1 MSKKPRFE
9 TIKTFN
15 SSLGGWQFKVTSN
28 GETVKYHQMG
38 PRASTF
44 NAVATESYE
53 SFFAFAD
60 EVGLFDP
67 YNDNPAV
74 IVRRIEDLAFENMH
88 KPMKPVRQ
96 PFRYPVKLVR
106 EDKSQSFVIY
116 DSMSEGIRK

>member
-1 MSKKPRFE
+1 MSKKQRFE
-9 TIKTFN
+9 TVKTFN
-15 SSLGGWQFKVTSN
+15 SSLGGWKFKVTSN

-53 SFFAFAD
+53 SFEKFAD

-74 IVRRIEDLAFENMH
+74 IARRIEDLAFENMH
-88 KPMKPVRQ
+88 KPVQPVNK
-96 PFRYPVKLVR
+96 PFRHSVKLVR
-106 EDKSQSFVIY
+106 EKGSSPFVIY
-116 DSMSEGIRK
+116 DSMSEGSRK

>member
-15 SSLGGWQFKVTSN
+15 CSYGGWQFKVTGN

-38 PRASTF
+38 PRASNF

-53 SFFAFAD
+53 SFLAFAD

-74 IVRRIEDLAFENMH
+74 IVIRIEDLAFENMH
-88 KPMKPVRQ
+88 KPVQPVNK
-96 PFRYPVKLVR
+96 PFRHSVKLVR
-106 EDKSQSFVIY
+106 EGS
-116 DSMSEGIRK
+116 RK